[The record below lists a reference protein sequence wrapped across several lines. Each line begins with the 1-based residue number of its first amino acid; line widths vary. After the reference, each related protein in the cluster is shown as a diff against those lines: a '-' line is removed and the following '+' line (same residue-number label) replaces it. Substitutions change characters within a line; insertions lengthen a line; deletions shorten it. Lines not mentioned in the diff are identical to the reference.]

1 MLISC
6 PPLKDWICCKH
17 NGAYAVI
24 VGRGLDNETPAS
36 AKDIINYNMGGNMRY
51 EVQLV
56 VTYTGDT
63 IGDDII
69 QGLSDAGIKVEY
81 MTVADS
87 NGEFYPEYI
96 SVEA

>member
-1 MLISC
+1 
-6 PPLKDWICCKH
+6 
-17 NGAYAVI
+17 
-24 VGRGLDNETPAS
+24 
-36 AKDIINYNMGGNMRY
+36 MGENMRY

-56 VTYTGDT
+56 VTYTDDT

>member
-1 MLISC
+1 
-6 PPLKDWICCKH
+6 
-17 NGAYAVI
+17 
-24 VGRGLDNETPAS
+24 
-36 AKDIINYNMGGNMRY
+36 MRY

-69 QGLSDAGIKVEY
+69 QGLSHAGIKVEY